1 MTNFLKNSFEKNRI
15 LNLPKSTNSKT
26 NQSEIGGKSKTIF
39 VHYFVN
45 LFVDYQYDDEDYENM
60 PAPSIPESTSA
71 RIVLKSTTKNVV
83 ITTTPST
90 TTSMTTGGGGGASAT
105 TRASTLMTGSTSM
118 DLDLITTQIPKLDI
132 EVTTLRPAAA
142 RPASTTASTV
152 SSKFYIFV
160 KIASI
165 AYQHQFDCFY

>member
-1 MTNFLKNSFEKNRI
+1 
-15 LNLPKSTNSKT
+15 
-26 NQSEIGGKSKTIF
+26 
-39 VHYFVN
+39 
-45 LFVDYQYDDEDYENM
+45 M

-71 RIVLKSTTKNVV
+71 RIVLKSTTKTVV

-132 EVTTLRPAAA
+132 EVTTLRPAA

-152 SSKFYIFV
+152 SYFFFV
-160 KIASI
+160 KIL
-165 AYQHQFDCFY
+165 

>member
-1 MTNFLKNSFEKNRI
+1 
-15 LNLPKSTNSKT
+15 
-26 NQSEIGGKSKTIF
+26 
-39 VHYFVN
+39 
-45 LFVDYQYDDEDYENM
+45 M

-71 RIVLKSTTKNVV
+71 RIVLKSTTKTVV

-90 TTSMTTGGGGGASAT
+90 TTSMTTGGGGASAT

-152 SSKFYIFV
+152 SSKFYIPICQNCI
-160 KIASI
+160 KCISTSI
-165 AYQHQFDCFY
+165 

>member
-1 MTNFLKNSFEKNRI
+1 
-15 LNLPKSTNSKT
+15 
-26 NQSEIGGKSKTIF
+26 
-39 VHYFVN
+39 
-45 LFVDYQYDDEDYENM
+45 M
-60 PAPSIPESTSA
+60 PVPSIPESTSA
-71 RIVLKSTTKNVV
+71 RIVLKSTTKTVV

-90 TTSMTTGGGGGASAT
+90 TTTMTTEGATAT
-105 TRASTLMTGSTSM
+105 TRASNLMTGSTSM

-142 RPASTTASTV
+142 RPVSTTASTV

>member
-1 MTNFLKNSFEKNRI
+1 MNPPSPK
-15 LNLPKSTNSKT
+15 KSTNSKT

-71 RIVLKSTTKNVV
+71 RIVLKSTTKTVV

-90 TTSMTTGGGGGASAT
+90 TTSMTTGGGGATAT

-160 KIASI
+160 KLATI
-165 AYQHQFDCFY
+165 AYQHQLDVFVDSNISS